1 MITTIANYEVKG
13 GKLLLN
19 GEGVPL
25 RTGVVD
31 AALARAGRKGYEGP
45 VSGDLALK
53 VLHLDRRVSLL
64 ALAREIETSA
74 A

>member
-1 MITTIANYEVKG
+1 MTTSARYEVKAG
-13 GKLLLN
+13 RLLVN

-25 RTGVVD
+25 RAGVVD

-45 VSGDLALK
+45 VSGELARK
-53 VLHLDRRVSLL
+53 ALHLDRRVSLL
-64 ALAREIETSA
+64 ALAREIEA

>member
-1 MITTIANYEVKG
+1 MTTNARYEVKG
-13 GKLLLN
+13 GRLLVN

-25 RTGVVD
+25 RMGVVD

-45 VSGDLALK
+45 LSGDLALK

-64 ALAREIETSA
+64 ALAREIEA